1 MRTNLINKELSIAV
15 SGVGSPGAELI
26 QNQPAFDAYSFVGGN
41 AAALRNGAS
50 APWLVSVDTCPQAQT
65 QQGRSGLAGMIMEPA
80 VLANPVTEQPTV
92 VPQATK
98 RHFRALAPY
107 PWRQPA

>member
-65 QQGRSGLAGMIMEPA
+65 QQGRSGLAGMIMESM
-80 VLANPVTEQPTV
+80 VTEQPTV